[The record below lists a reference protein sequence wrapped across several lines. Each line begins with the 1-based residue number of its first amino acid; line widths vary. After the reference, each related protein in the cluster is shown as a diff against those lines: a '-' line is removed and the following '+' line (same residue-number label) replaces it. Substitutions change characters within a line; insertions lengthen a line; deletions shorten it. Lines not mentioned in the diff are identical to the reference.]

1 MNLSF
6 PNYKSIDDALDDYPG
21 FYVRMPFVIIYQIYS
36 YLFERDVDIED
47 L

>member
-1 MNLSF
+1 MDLTF
-6 PNYKSIDDALDDYPG
+6 PNYKNFDEALDDYPG

-36 YLFERDVDIED
+36 YLFSSAIEIDD